1 MGNEEEEKEK
11 ASWVTNTCL
20 RCDKKFTIKDWK
32 LDDVRFKRFCNS
44 CKSTIDKRSRDVEFT
59 DVF

>member
-20 RCDKKFTIKDWK
+20 RCDKKFTIKD
-32 LDDVRFKRFCNS
+32 
-44 CKSTIDKRSRDVEFT
+44 
-59 DVF
+59 